1 MNKTENPRITS
12 KPPRSFLQTNLFLPN
27 QQMVYV
33 AGGFSKI
40 ALILLLLFT
49 FSCRTHRPPIQ
60 SQLEPLDTPFLKNKA
75 DRAMASMIYV
85 PDYLDDIAI
94 SKEEKTLLDDFYKTN
109 NNKPVWLVDKRNAQE
124 LLEAIELA
132 WSDGLTPDNYGFDV
146 IKENLQKLDSPTYAD
161 TIMPAFY
168 AQLDL
173 RLTNA
178 WMQYASDLQNGVIDP
193 AKFSPGWKNIKQP
206 MHLPGLLTEALKKHQ
221 IREALD
227 ALRPQNHQYNQMR
240 YKLAELIEVQKNG
253 GWPLPGFF
261 ETIEAGDSS
270 THTIAVRKLL
280 LATGDLQPKDA
291 DSLSPVVDEKLES
304 SVIAFQKRHGL
315 KPDGII
321 GKRTQDEMNKSVGYR
336 IGQLI
341 VNLERMRWLPHLH
354 DKEYLVVNIP
364 EFVLRAY
371 KNNKPKDQMNV
382 VVGNVKNHTP
392 ILLNRIKYIV
402 FNPTWNVPPSIV
414 RNEMVAKMKSDSGYL
429 AKNQYVLLKGS
440 YLSRDTVN
448 PADVDWSEITAANFP
463 YHVVQKPGSINAL
476 GKVKFL
482 FPNDQ
487 NIYLHDTPSK
497 YHFQQYERGYSHGC
511 VRLQEPERL
520 ALHLLE
526 KQMSEDELREIIAGG
541 KTTTVELRQ
550 KPIIYFTYQTT
561 WVDDDEQINFR
572 KDIYKF
578 DEMMMEMLDQ
588 KPLLQSNTQR

>member
-1 MNKTENPRITS
+1 MNKPENSKITS
-12 KPPRSFLQTNLFLPN
+12 EAPRSFLQLKLSIPN
-27 QQMVYV
+27 QQSVRI
-33 AGGFSKI
+33 ASGFAKSI
-40 ALILLLLFT
+40 LILLLLFT
-49 FSCRTHRPPIQ
+49 LSCRTHRPIQ
-60 SQLEPLDTPFLKNKA
+60 SRLVPLDTPILKSKA
-75 DRAMASMIYV
+75 DRAMASMIHV
-85 PDYLDDIAI
+85 QDYMDDIAI
-94 SKEEKTLLDDFYKTN
+94 SKEEQALLGDFYKTN
-109 NNKPVWLVDKRNAQE
+109 NNRPVWLVDKRNAQE

-161 TIMPAFY
+161 TIMPAYY

-206 MHLPGLLTEALKKHQ
+206 MHLPELLTEALKKHQ
-221 IREALD
+221 IRETLD

-261 ETIEAGDSS
+261 ETLEAGDSS
-270 THTIAVRKLL
+270 THIVAVRKLL
-280 LATGDLQPKDA
+280 QATGDLQSKDA
-291 DSLSPVVDEKLES
+291 DSLSPVFDEKLEG
-304 SVIAFQKRHGL
+304 SVVAFQKRHGL

-364 EFVLRAY
+364 EFVLRTY

-392 ILLNRIKYIV
+392 ILLNTIKYIV

-429 AKNQYVLLKGS
+429 EKNQYVLLKGS

-448 PADVDWSEITAANFP
+448 PADVDWTKIGADNFP

-497 YHFQQYERGYSHGC
+497 YHFQHYERGYSHGC

-520 ALHLLE
+520 ALRLLE
-526 KQMSEDELREIIAGG
+526 KQIPEDELREIIAGG
-541 KTTTVELRQ
+541 KTTTVELRH

-561 WVDDDEQINFR
+561 WVDDDEQVNFR

>member
-1 MNKTENPRITS
+1 
-12 KPPRSFLQTNLFLPN
+12 
-27 QQMVYV
+27 
-33 AGGFSKI
+33 
-40 ALILLLLFT
+40 
-49 FSCRTHRPPIQ
+49 
-60 SQLEPLDTPFLKNKA
+60 
-75 DRAMASMIYV
+75 
-85 PDYLDDIAI
+85 
-94 SKEEKTLLDDFYKTN
+94 
-109 NNKPVWLVDKRNAQE
+109 VDKRNAQE
-124 LLEAIELA
+124 LLQAIELA
-132 WSDGLTPDNYGFDV
+132 WSDGLTPDNYGLDV

-161 TIMPAFY
+161 TIMPAYY

-206 MHLPGLLTEALKKHQ
+206 MHLPELLTEALKKHQ
-221 IREALD
+221 IRETLD

-261 ETIEAGDSS
+261 ETLEAGDSS
-270 THTIAVRKLL
+270 THIVAVRKLL
-280 LATGDLQPKDA
+280 QATGDLQSKDA
-291 DSLSPVVDEKLES
+291 DSLSPVFDEKLEG
-304 SVIAFQKRHGL
+304 SVVAFQKRHGL

-364 EFVLRAY
+364 EFVLRTY

-392 ILLNRIKYIV
+392 ILLNTIKYIV

-429 AKNQYVLLKGS
+429 EKNQYVLLKGS

-448 PADVDWSEITAANFP
+448 PADVDWTKIGADNFP

-497 YHFQQYERGYSHGC
+497 YHFQHYERGYSHGC

-520 ALHLLE
+520 ALRLLE
-526 KQMSEDELREIIAGG
+526 KQIPEDELREIIAGG
-541 KTTTVELRQ
+541 KTTTVELRH

-561 WVDDDEQINFR
+561 WVDDDEQVNFR

-578 DEMMMEMLDQ
+578 DEKMMEMLDQ